1 MTKEEFMKKVLGAQ
15 YSENEA
21 QKGLLDLDALKRT
34 AKNNLGGQFTEKEFN
49 TMMGVETPIGVMDV
63 NEVDQY
69 NLRRLK
75 ERMGGQFTEKEAM
88 NIMNKGGTVVDPNG
102 GYGGSPYQDTGQQR
116 MIPFKTNA
124 YGEPVAPVDVNQLT
138 QQFYSILGSM
148 DNKREQ
154 ERVIQIFQMSDDQGK
169 INFMQ
174 QIVNNP
180 NMATGYGIQDEGNMY
195 TGENTP
201 TKNFSNLGFN

>member
-1 MTKEEFMKKVLGAQ
+1 MMEGLLNQVLGIGNTG
-15 YSENEA
+15 S
-21 QKGLLDLDALKRT
+21 GILD
-34 AKNNLGGQFTEKEFN
+34 
-49 TMMGVETPIGVMDV
+49 VMS
-63 NEVDQY
+63 N
-69 NLRRLK
+69 
-75 ERMGGQFTEKEAM
+75 
-88 NIMNKGGTVVDPNG
+88 NKGGANKNELEEFVRLNQNPNK
-102 GYGGSPYQDTGQQR
+102 SFVNKKEFDT
-116 MIPFKTNA
+116 NV
-124 YGEPVAPVDVNQLT
+124 YGEPVVPVDVDSLT

>member
-15 YSENEA
+15 YSENES
-21 QKGLLDLDALKRT
+21 GLLDKV
-34 AKNNLGGQFTEKEFN
+34 AKKNLGAQYIESEMEGL
-49 TMMGVETPIGVMDV
+49 MDV
-63 NEVDQY
+63 S
-69 NLRRLK
+69 
-75 ERMGGQFTEKEAM
+75 
-88 NIMNKGGTVVDPNG
+88 MNKGGTVVDPNG
-102 GYGGSPYQDTGQQR
+102 GYGGSPYQDTGQQT